1 MMHLLSSKMVEPQ
14 GPTGKGA
21 GEEEILRKSE
31 TQGFVQVQQGGGGW
45 GAEVEE
51 SVQGKK

>member
-1 MMHLLSSKMVEPQ
+1 MHLLSSKMVELQ

-21 GEEEILRKSE
+21 GEEEILGAKD
-31 TQGFVQVQQGGGGW
+31 FAQVQQGGGGW
-45 GAEVEE
+45 RAEVEE